1 MDIVKSNK
9 IAYIISIFIGS
20 LVYWSI
26 VSNVIH
32 TAYAITL
39 SAVGY
44 VICLLFLITH
54 FNEYVL
60 NSNNSVMERY
70 YSDRMSVCPKCG
82 NIHVLRYHKVF
93 YSRKFMLL
101 LKLIYS
107 KNAGNVHIVTL
118 VKCDKCNHTWYGG
131 FKNISKID
139 TQFNKSCI

>member
-9 IAYIISIFIGS
+9 IAYIISLFIGS

-54 FNEYVL
+54 FNEYAL

-82 NIHVLRYHKVF
+82 NMKRAHFECPSCGF
-93 YSRKFMLL
+93 YKEI
-101 LKLIYS
+101 KETKES
-107 KNAGNVHIVTL
+107 K
-118 VKCDKCNHTWYGG
+118 
-131 FKNISKID
+131 
-139 TQFNKSCI
+139 